1 MNKMQHA
8 NVQQSVLLSI
18 TRCHALSSH
27 LKVDL
32 TLSKVVGALLRH
44 SRPIPSYQGEGL
56 VTVRFVLDVILKHS

>member
-1 MNKMQHA
+1 MF
-8 NVQQSVLLSI
+8 QSILLSI

-32 TLSKVVGALLRH
+32 TLKWQDALLPH

-56 VTVRFVLDVILKHS
+56 VTGRFVSDVILKHS

>member
-8 NVQQSVLLSI
+8 NVQQSI
-18 TRCHALSSH
+18 TRCHAPSSY

-32 TLSKVVGALLRH
+32 TLSKVAGALLPH

-56 VTVRFVLDVILKHS
+56 VTGRFVSGVILKHS